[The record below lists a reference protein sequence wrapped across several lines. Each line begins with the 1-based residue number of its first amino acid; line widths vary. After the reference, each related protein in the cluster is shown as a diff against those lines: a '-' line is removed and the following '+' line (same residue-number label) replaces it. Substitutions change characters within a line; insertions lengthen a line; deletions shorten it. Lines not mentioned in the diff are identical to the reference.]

1 MLSTPPWSTTVAPL
15 GSGEASASVPTVVA
29 KKPGMPPLLGEETE
43 MSARLLM
50 TMYLRRAE
58 WRGGTGG

>member
-1 MLSTPPWSTTVAPL
+1 MLPTPPNVHTVVGFGAARE
-15 GSGEASASVPTVVA
+15 SRPTCVA